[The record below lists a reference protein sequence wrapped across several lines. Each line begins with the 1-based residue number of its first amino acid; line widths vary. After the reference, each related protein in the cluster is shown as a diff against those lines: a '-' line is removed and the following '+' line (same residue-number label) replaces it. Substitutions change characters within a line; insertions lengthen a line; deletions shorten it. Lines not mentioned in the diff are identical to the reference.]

1 MYNSFNVIF
10 NSISSDELD
19 INVIARPQIPS
30 PQPRIKPIDIP
41 GAQGKQ
47 YEIDGYEDI
56 EIQVEFNFISQ
67 EDLHEKFR
75 KCKRWINNIEDNKL
89 IFSDNK
95 GIFYRVNFA
104 TITSSERIVNI
115 IGKFT
120 VIFNC
125 EPFSY
130 AIEGQHEITVNNE
143 AIIYND
149 GDLESKPII
158 KIKGEGLVTIVIN
171 GETIKANI
179 GQNIIIDSYLDLS
192 YKEDKTPQNNNLKC
206 KKYPQLKIGENTVSY
221 SGGRVDSFSIIPNW
235 IIY

>member
-75 KCKRWINNIEDNKL
+75 KCKRWINNIEDNAE
-89 IFSDNK
+89 F
-95 GIFYRVNFA
+95 
-104 TITSSERIVNI
+104 
-115 IGKFT
+115 
-120 VIFNC
+120 
-125 EPFSY
+125 
-130 AIEGQHEITVNNE
+130 
-143 AIIYND
+143 IYNSITRLD
-149 GDLESKPII
+149 N
-158 KIKGEGLVTIVIN
+158 VTIYI
-171 GETIKANI
+171 
-179 GQNIIIDSYLDLS
+179 
-192 YKEDKTPQNNNLKC
+192 P
-206 KKYPQLKIGENTVSY
+206 KIY
-221 SGGRVDSFSIIPNW
+221 QK
-235 IIY
+235 